1 MVVFEK
7 IAILGLGLVGGAIG
21 IAASRHGSA
30 RVVSGLVRHQELIP
44 VAARLKACTQATCD
58 ANEAVQDADLVIL
71 ATGVQ
76 SIPGMAAE
84 TLPQMKS
91 GAILTDVGS
100 TKERLVA
107 ALEKLCKKQ
116 KKPAIRYVGS
126 HPIAGSEK
134 RGLAYAQKVL
144 LSGAICVMTP
154 TDRSDPEAVDQLGRF
169 WSSLGLRVRTLA
181 PEVHDRIL
189 ARTSHV
195 PHLAAAAL
203 MNLQTPEAA
212 PFCGGGFKDMTRV
225 AEGDPDLWAEICAEN
240 PAAIAAA
247 LRELSGELEQQ
258 AGWLEKGD
266 LAALKEHLATAQR
279 RRIHGL

>member
-1 MVVFEK
+1 MAVFEK
-7 IAILGLGLVGGAIG
+7 IAIMGLGLVGGAIG
-21 IAASRHGSA
+21 IAAMRHGSA
-30 RVVSGLVRHQELIP
+30 RVISGLVRHQELIP
-44 VAARLKACTQATCD
+44 VAARLKACSQATTD
-58 ANEAVQDADLVIL
+58 AEEAVKDADLVIL

-76 SIPGMAAE
+76 SIPDIAAQI
-84 TLPQMKS
+84 LPHMKS

-100 TKERLVA
+100 TKERLVEK
-107 ALEKLCKKQ
+107 LEALCKKQ
-116 KKPAIRYVGS
+116 KKVNVHYVGS

-144 LSGAICVMTP
+144 LAGAICAMTP
-154 TDRSDPEAVDQLGRF
+154 TDHSDADAVTKLGEF
-169 WSSLGLRVRTLA
+169 WSALGMRVRTLDA
-181 PEVHDRIL
+181 AQHDRIL

-212 PFCGGGFKDMTRV
+212 PFCGGGFRDMTRV
-225 AEGDPDLWAEICAEN
+225 AEGDPDLWIEICAEN

-247 LRELSGELEQQ
+247 LRELSADLDRQ
-258 AGWLEKGD
+258 AAWLEKGD

>member
-1 MVVFEK
+1 MAVFEK
-7 IAILGLGLVGGAIG
+7 IAIMGLGLVGGAIG
-21 IAASRHGSA
+21 IAAMRHGSA
-30 RVVSGLVRHQELIP
+30 RAISGLVRHQELIP
-44 VAARLKACTQATCD
+44 VAARLKACSQATVD
-58 ANEAVQDADLVIL
+58 AQEAVKDADLVIL

-76 SIPGMAAE
+76 SIPTIAE
-84 TLPQMKS
+84 DILPHMKS

-100 TKERLVA
+100 TKEKLVQT
-107 ALEKLCKKQ
+107 LEALCKKQ
-116 KKPAIRYVGS
+116 KKVKVHYVGS

-144 LSGAICVMTP
+144 LAGAICVMTP
-154 TDRSDPEAVDQLGRF
+154 TDSSNADAVEKLGAF
-169 WSSLGLRVRTLA
+169 WSSLGMRVRTLDA
-181 PEVHDRIL
+181 AQHDRIL

-212 PFCGGGFKDMTRV
+212 PFCGSGFKDMTRV
-225 AEGDPDLWAEICAEN
+225 AEGDADLWIEICAEN

-247 LRELSGELEQQ
+247 LRELSAQLSKQ
-258 AGWLEKGD
+258 AEWLEKGD
-266 LAALKEHLATAQR
+266 LGSLKEHLATAQR